1 MERLK
6 LTEDLKKFIEE
17 RCTDYRFLN
26 IVVYLQSQSMKDN
39 AEVIDEIKKVNP
51 EFSIRCMASCEKN
64 EKIETTIVFDQTGF
78 TGG

>member
-1 MERLK
+1 MEKLK

-17 RCTDYRFLN
+17 RCTDYKFLN
-26 IVVYLQSQSMKDN
+26 IVVYLQSPSMKNN

-51 EFSIRCMASCEKN
+51 EFSIKCMDSCHKN
-64 EKIETTIVFDQTGF
+64 DKVQTIIVFDQTGF